1 VGYKNL
7 GIRIKCPICGNY
19 GTLVVKVRKGKYRQ
33 AYVVHWPDKQHYVSK
48 FTLLNM
54 GIDIDKVPINEKQDN

>member
-1 VGYKNL
+1 MGYKNL

>member
-54 GIDIDKVPINEKQDN
+54 GIDIDKVPIDEKSR

>member
-1 VGYKNL
+1 MGYKNL

-33 AYVVHWPDKQHYVSK
+33 AYVVHWPDKQHYISK

>member
-33 AYVVHWPDKQHYVSK
+33 AYVVHWPDKQHYISK

>member
-1 VGYKNL
+1 MGYKNL

-54 GIDIDKVPINEKQDN
+54 GIDIDKVPIDEKQDN

>member
-1 VGYKNL
+1 MGYKNL

-48 FTLLNM
+48 FALLNM